1 MFNQRGQAFSVF
13 ELMIAAIVAVAILF
27 VLLPIL
33 GGIITPTGDAKTN
46 IGNTLASIRT
56 GGTADTPIFKLEKGT
71 LIKSEHF
78 TSKGLDKCSINFDRG
93 KFSESVVTVAN
104 GEESDC
110 SGSFLY
116 TGVGTVNARAK
127 VICETTPTSLQDTV
141 NKLEGAGSI
150 EMPQFDYWTSCGKD
164 GDYDVC
170 CLVILQKA

>member
-46 IGNTLASIRT
+46 IGNTLASVRT
-56 GGTADTPIFKLEKGT
+56 GATADTPIFKLEKGT

-78 TSKGLDKCSINFDRG
+78 TAKGLDKCSINFDQG
-93 KFSESVVTVAN
+93 KFTSGVTVTN
-104 GEESDC
+104 GEAETC
-110 SGSFLY
+110 NGSFLY

-141 NKLEGAGSI
+141 GKLEAANSI
-150 EMPQFDYWTSCGKD
+150 EAPKYDYWTSCGED